1 LKPFLPPLCIGYVS
15 HDKPIPGDK
24 TMSLIRYQPIN
35 LFDNYNDDINRY
47 FNNMRSKPAANQE
60 RNWAPAVDIREEE
73 NRYLLSA
80 DIPGVNRENIDITLE
95 NGVLTLKGDRTGENG
110 TNGKEYR
117 RKERVHGTFMR
128 QFSLPETVDMQNIS
142 ATVKDG
148 VLDVVIPKQV
158 KPQPTR
164 ITIN

>member
-1 LKPFLPPLCIGYVS
+1 MGYIS
-15 HDKPIPGDK
+15 FDKPNSGGK

-35 LFDNYNDDINRY
+35 LFDNFNDDINRY
-47 FNNMRSKPAANQE
+47 LGNMRSKAAANQE

-80 DIPGVNRENIDITLE
+80 DIPGVNRENIEITLE
-95 NGVLTLKGDRTGENG
+95 NGVLTLKGERTGENG
-110 TNGKEYR
+110 TTGKEYR

-128 QFSLPETVDMQNIS
+128 QFTLPETVDTQNIS

-148 VLDVVIPKQV
+148 VLDVVIPKQA

>member
-1 LKPFLPPLCIGYVS
+1 MGYVS
-15 HDKPIPGDK
+15 LDKPISGGN

-35 LFDNYNDDINRY
+35 LFDNFNEDINRY
-47 FNNMRSKPAANQE
+47 VANIRSKPAANQE

-73 NRYLLSA
+73 NHYLLSA
-80 DIPGVNRENIDITLE
+80 DIPGVNRENIEITLE
-95 NGVLTLKGDRTGENG
+95 NGVLTLKGERSGESG
-110 TNGKEYR
+110 TNGKQYR

-128 QFSLPETVDMQNIS
+128 QFTLPETVDTQNIS

-148 VLDVVIPKQV
+148 VLDVVIPKQA
-158 KPQPTR
+158 KPLPTR

>member
-1 LKPFLPPLCIGYVS
+1 MAHVS
-15 HDKPIPGDK
+15 CDKPISGGK
-24 TMSLIRYQPIN
+24 SMSLIRYQPIN
-35 LFDNYNDDINRY
+35 LFNHFNDDTNRY
-47 FNNMRSKPAANQE
+47 PGNMRSKAAARQE

-80 DIPGVNRENIDITLE
+80 DIPGVERENIDITLE
-95 NGVLTLKGDRTGENG
+95 NGVLTLKGERSGESVTGGN
-110 TNGKEYR
+110 EYR

-128 QFSLPETVDMQNIS
+128 QFTLPETVDTQNIS

-148 VLDVVIPKQV
+148 VLDVVIPKQA

-164 ITIN
+164 ISIN